1 MEQRM
6 GDKGREVRQ
15 GEKDGIQET
24 ETLDREQRAGKQ
36 GTGDEKEISF
46 ILSFWSFSLH
56 RKLFFSDHFD
66 R

>member
-6 GDKGREVRQ
+6 GDKGQEVRQ

-46 ILSFWSFSLH
+46 ILSFMTMVRIS
-56 RKLFFSDHFD
+56 
-66 R
+66 